1 MTMIDIINKNRAYQL
16 FIIISLLLAIYN
28 CKSKTRKDSNAH
40 CANCNCFNE
49 ALLFSNINWD
59 TLFRTDSY
67 DEIFN
72 DIFLEPSLYSICR
85 DEHLEVIRI
94 IKNTPFD
101 DSYIYRIFMNDSI
114 KIPIYVRK
122 VSKGQQF
129 TLFKVFETQNRHI
142 EYSYSSGTAT
152 LDVWD
157 ELKNIISKIPPGK
170 DAKMLDGSVWT
181 FEVVQNGMHK
191 AFSTTSFED
200 DNVKSALENID
211 AIVISHR

>member
-1 MTMIDIINKNRAYQL
+1 
-16 FIIISLLLAIYN
+16 
-28 CKSKTRKDSNAH
+28 
-40 CANCNCFNE
+40 
-49 ALLFSNINWD
+49 
-59 TLFRTDSY
+59 
-67 DEIFN
+67 
-72 DIFLEPSLYSICR
+72 
-85 DEHLEVIRI
+85 
-94 IKNTPFD
+94 
-101 DSYIYRIFMNDSI
+101 MNDSI

-181 FEVVQNGMHK
+181 FEVIQNGMHK

-200 DNVKSALENID
+200 NNVKSALENID
-211 AIVISHR
+211 AIVMSHR